1 MRIRTRNVI
10 SYLFLLTVLGAYP
23 LSLFAAVILENPLN
37 TTDIR
42 VLINKIIDLL
52 FTLGIPLAVLLILW
66 AGFLFLTSGGDPQK
80 VNQAKATLLWTI
92 IGFSIL
98 LLSKGIIFAICD
110 FFGATGC

>member
-1 MRIRTRNVI
+1 M
-10 SYLFLLTVLGAYP
+10 SYLFLLTALGAYP
-23 LSLFAAVILENPLN
+23 TSLFAAVIIDNPLN

-66 AGFLFLTSGGDPQK
+66 AGFLFLTSGGNPQK

-92 IGFSIL
+92 VGFSIL
-98 LLSKGIIFAICD
+98 LLSKGIILAICD